1 MTGRLWSLIVAESVN
16 SRECY
21 RLSRCFVDL
30 CERAMTVAED
40 PEFVIFSLSFL
51 MLLNKPVF
59 VTSNALTHRDV
70 TLRNYFYEGMLILV
84 DGVSYRIT
92 TIIRPLFKI
101 QFEKKDDPDV
111 HLILDINSNRIT
123 VSSDEI
129 LKAYTHWLNSLQPG
143 TPVDYLEIQKD
154 GSNGWS
160 RGVVSSL
167 TPICSVYYGDYDDQP
182 LFTTLHDMN
191 LSTIQKANTM
201 SYGESYD
208 TMYQCTLP
216 LWDKPFP
223 VNENNHSLSQP
234 ARGFTAGPIL
244 FHNEYPFSLICE

>member
-1 MTGRLWSLIVAESVN
+1 M
-16 SRECY
+16 
-21 RLSRCFVDL
+21 
-30 CERAMTVAED
+30 
-40 PEFVIFSLSFL
+40 
-51 MLLNKPVF
+51 
-59 VTSNALTHRDV
+59 
-70 TLRNYFYEGMLILV
+70 
-84 DGVSYRIT
+84 
-92 TIIRPLFKI
+92 
-101 QFEKKDDPDV
+101 
-111 HLILDINSNRIT
+111 
-123 VSSDEI
+123 
-129 LKAYTHWLNSLQPG
+129 KAYTHWLNSLQPG